1 MKKVFVFAISVLL
14 IGSLLQTTGCK
25 KKVATVQNNVTSSTN
40 QENLQAQ
47 PSEIDQR
54 NTYYSSV
61 MTQKMI
67 LRDAFFALDNLIKQP
82 KPTDQTWNF
91 QVDSNLVKIQ
101 KVIQDKYGKTCPA
114 VYNDA
119 NIEYSKALDAFQFF
133 VVNYPDAV
141 KNMNDELLRSC
152 SEKLKLGYQS
162 IEKTGQILDAKK

>member
-1 MKKVFVFAISVLL
+1 MKKVFVFVISFLL

-25 KKVATVQNNVTSSTN
+25 KKSAPLEVNVIGGAE
-40 QENLQAQ
+40 QQNLQNQ
-47 PSEIDQR
+47 QSEIDVR
-54 NTYYSSV
+54 NAYYSSV

-67 LRDAFFALDNLIKQP
+67 LRDAFYALDNLIKQP
-82 KPTDQTWNF
+82 KPKDQTWNF

-101 KVIQDKYGKTCPA
+101 KVIEDKYGKICPA

-119 NIEYSKALDAFQFF
+119 NVEYSKALDAFQFF
-133 VVNYPDAV
+133 VINYPDAI

-162 IEKTGQILDAKK
+162 IEEAGKILDAKK

>member
-1 MKKVFVFAISVLL
+1 MKKVFVLAITVLL
-14 IGSLLQTTGCK
+14 VGSLLLVTGCK
-25 KKVATVQNNVTSSTN
+25 KKQVPLEVNVIGGKN
-40 QENLQAQ
+40 QENLQTQ

-67 LRDAFFALDNLIKQP
+67 LRDAFYALDNLIKQP
-82 KPTDQTWNF
+82 KPKDQTWNF

-101 KVIQDKYGKTCPA
+101 KVIEDKYGKTCPA

-133 VVNYPDAV
+133 VINYPDAI

-162 IEKTGQILDAKK
+162 IETAGQILDAKK